1 MKNVYVLVMAILIS
15 FSGFS
20 QLKEKN
26 LTTSK
31 GLFIGFYEYVPG
43 DYVKGS
49 NQKYPLI
56 IFLHGLGERGNGT
69 TQLNR
74 VLKNGIP
81 KNIAA
86 GHNMKFFWNGKWES
100 FIVLAPQLSENY
112 GAWQTNYVDEM
123 LKYAKANLPVDLDR
137 VHLTGLSLGGGG
149 TWSYADRS
157 LENAKTLASL
167 APVCGTYRKV
177 DMSPIVDANLPV
189 WAWHAENDP
198 TVSISSTYDAI
209 AGIMALNP
217 KVVPVTTYFPTGGHG
232 IWTRAYDTTYTWT
245 NPNIYEW
252 MLAQDRS
259 KPINKRPVAR
269 AGEDIVAAVGSS
281 ATLDGSRS
289 TDADG
294 KIVRYVWTKISGP
307 SGGIVKPAYSEDGIA
322 KVTSLQEGVYEFELK
337 AVDDR
342 AEYGTDRVIL
352 TVQKTVSN
360 KAPVA
365 DAGADQTVKADK
377 TVLDGSASKDDD
389 GTIKTYKW
397 SFVSGPSSYSLVS
410 PESKT
415 TEIKSL
421 QDDTYVFK
429 LTVTDD
435 KGASSSDQVSITVML
450 PKQAPAENIAP
461 VANAGKNQNLENT
474 TSTTLDGSASYDE
487 DGSIKKYYWEQ
498 LQGPSANI
506 ISPNAAKTNVTGLQ
520 PGTYVFRLH
529 VWDDQDVRT
538 RDDIGVTVKAG
549 EKPYVYAGKNQT
561 IAHPVNSVTLD
572 GSQSKDP
579 GGSKL
584 VYSWYMVNG
593 PSTYKIQNPTSP
605 VTKVTDLGVGKYIFR
620 LKAYNENGLTAQD
633 DILITVNS
641 GPAPSSD
648 QGGSN
653 IAPDAYAG
661 RNIIVTAPVSTIT
674 LDGSASMD
682 ADGSIVKYEWS
693 MINGPSTYKITS
705 PSAVSTT
712 VTNLQPGEYI
722 FRLKVWDD
730 KGARDQDDILVTV
743 RAAEMLNTQ
752 AATLTAKASEAVN
765 YLSTELKVY
774 PNPAVN
780 NITVQMN
787 SQKTGTGDILIYDV
801 NGKTVYK
808 ANINKTG
815 ISFQQT
821 ISISSLAKGMYYLET
836 VVDNEKAQAVSFIK
850 N

>member
-1 MKNVYVLVMAILIS
+1 
-15 FSGFS
+15 
-20 QLKEKN
+20 
-26 LTTSK
+26 
-31 GLFIGFYEYVPG
+31 
-43 DYVKGS
+43 
-49 NQKYPLI
+49 
-56 IFLHGLGERGNGT
+56 
-69 TQLNR
+69 
-74 VLKNGIP
+74 
-81 KNIAA
+81 
-86 GHNMKFFWNGKWES
+86 
-100 FIVLAPQLSENY
+100 
-112 GAWQTNYVDEM
+112 
-123 LKYAKANLPVDLDR
+123 
-137 VHLTGLSLGGGG
+137 
-149 TWSYADRS
+149 
-157 LENAKTLASL
+157 
-167 APVCGTYRKV
+167 
-177 DMSPIVDANLPV
+177 
-189 WAWHAENDP
+189 
-198 TVSISSTYDAI
+198 

-415 TEIKSL
+415 TEVKSL
-421 QDDTYVFK
+421 QDGTYVFK

-538 RDDIGVTVKAG
+538 RDDLGVTVKAG

-561 IAHPVNSVTLD
+561 IAHPVTSVTLD

-620 LKAYNENGLTAQD
+620 L
-633 DILITVNS
+633 
-641 GPAPSSD
+641 
-648 QGGSN
+648 
-653 IAPDAYAG
+653 
-661 RNIIVTAPVSTIT
+661 
-674 LDGSASMD
+674 
-682 ADGSIVKYEWS
+682 
-693 MINGPSTYKITS
+693 
-705 PSAVSTT
+705 
-712 VTNLQPGEYI
+712 
-722 FRLKVWDD
+722 
-730 KGARDQDDILVTV
+730 
-743 RAAEMLNTQ
+743 
-752 AATLTAKASEAVN
+752 
-765 YLSTELKVY
+765 
-774 PNPAVN
+774 
-780 NITVQMN
+780 
-787 SQKTGTGDILIYDV
+787 
-801 NGKTVYK
+801 
-808 ANINKTG
+808 
-815 ISFQQT
+815 
-821 ISISSLAKGMYYLET
+821 
-836 VVDNEKAQAVSFIK
+836 
-850 N
+850 

>member
-1 MKNVYVLVMAILIS
+1 
-15 FSGFS
+15 
-20 QLKEKN
+20 
-26 LTTSK
+26 
-31 GLFIGFYEYVPG
+31 
-43 DYVKGS
+43 
-49 NQKYPLI
+49 
-56 IFLHGLGERGNGT
+56 
-69 TQLNR
+69 
-74 VLKNGIP
+74 
-81 KNIAA
+81 
-86 GHNMKFFWNGKWES
+86 
-100 FIVLAPQLSENY
+100 
-112 GAWQTNYVDEM
+112 
-123 LKYAKANLPVDLDR
+123 
-137 VHLTGLSLGGGG
+137 
-149 TWSYADRS
+149 
-157 LENAKTLASL
+157 
-167 APVCGTYRKV
+167 
-177 DMSPIVDANLPV
+177 
-189 WAWHAENDP
+189 
-198 TVSISSTYDAI
+198 
-209 AGIMALNP
+209 
-217 KVVPVTTYFPTGGHG
+217 
-232 IWTRAYDTTYTWT
+232 
-245 NPNIYEW
+245 
-252 MLAQDRS
+252 
-259 KPINKRPVAR
+259 
-269 AGEDIVAAVGSS
+269 
-281 ATLDGSRS
+281 
-289 TDADG
+289 
-294 KIVRYVWTKISGP
+294 
-307 SGGIVKPAYSEDGIA
+307 
-322 KVTSLQEGVYEFELK
+322 
-337 AVDDR
+337 
-342 AEYGTDRVIL
+342 
-352 TVQKTVSN
+352 
-360 KAPVA
+360 
-365 DAGADQTVKADK
+365 
-377 TVLDGSASKDDD
+377 
-389 GTIKTYKW
+389 
-397 SFVSGPSSYSLVS
+397 
-410 PESKT
+410 
-415 TEIKSL
+415 
-421 QDDTYVFK
+421 
-429 LTVTDD
+429 
-435 KGASSSDQVSITVML
+435 ML

-529 VWDDQDVRT
+529 IWDDQDVRT

-752 AATLTAKASEAVN
+752 AATLTAKAPEAVN

-821 ISISSLAKGMYYLET
+821 ISISSLAKGLYYLET

>member
-1 MKNVYVLVMAILIS
+1 
-15 FSGFS
+15 
-20 QLKEKN
+20 
-26 LTTSK
+26 
-31 GLFIGFYEYVPG
+31 
-43 DYVKGS
+43 
-49 NQKYPLI
+49 
-56 IFLHGLGERGNGT
+56 
-69 TQLNR
+69 
-74 VLKNGIP
+74 
-81 KNIAA
+81 
-86 GHNMKFFWNGKWES
+86 
-100 FIVLAPQLSENY
+100 
-112 GAWQTNYVDEM
+112 
-123 LKYAKANLPVDLDR
+123 
-137 VHLTGLSLGGGG
+137 
-149 TWSYADRS
+149 
-157 LENAKTLASL
+157 
-167 APVCGTYRKV
+167 
-177 DMSPIVDANLPV
+177 
-189 WAWHAENDP
+189 
-198 TVSISSTYDAI
+198 
-209 AGIMALNP
+209 
-217 KVVPVTTYFPTGGHG
+217 
-232 IWTRAYDTTYTWT
+232 
-245 NPNIYEW
+245 
-252 MLAQDRS
+252 
-259 KPINKRPVAR
+259 
-269 AGEDIVAAVGSS
+269 
-281 ATLDGSRS
+281 
-289 TDADG
+289 
-294 KIVRYVWTKISGP
+294 
-307 SGGIVKPAYSEDGIA
+307 
-322 KVTSLQEGVYEFELK
+322 
-337 AVDDR
+337 
-342 AEYGTDRVIL
+342 
-352 TVQKTVSN
+352 
-360 KAPVA
+360 
-365 DAGADQTVKADK
+365 
-377 TVLDGSASKDDD
+377 
-389 GTIKTYKW
+389 
-397 SFVSGPSSYSLVS
+397 
-410 PESKT
+410 
-415 TEIKSL
+415 SL
-421 QDDTYVFK
+421 QDGTYVFK

-529 VWDDQDVRT
+529 IWDDQDVRT

-605 VTKVTDLGVGKYIFR
+605 VTKVTDLCVGKYIFR

-730 KGARDQDDILVTV
+730 KGARDQDDILV
-743 RAAEMLNTQ
+743 
-752 AATLTAKASEAVN
+752 
-765 YLSTELKVY
+765 
-774 PNPAVN
+774 
-780 NITVQMN
+780 
-787 SQKTGTGDILIYDV
+787 
-801 NGKTVYK
+801 
-808 ANINKTG
+808 
-815 ISFQQT
+815 
-821 ISISSLAKGMYYLET
+821 
-836 VVDNEKAQAVSFIK
+836 
-850 N
+850 